1 VIQRLILAG
10 ALAHLVLSAQ
20 QNGLSLQ
27 VHGEANQREGEENFM
42 VAITAEELQEWVEN
56 MSSRWRKLLSTHPE
70 ILSFPCD
77 IRETSTVAQLLQHIV
92 AVELRYAERLNELPQ
107 TEYGG
112 IPYNSVDALYATH
125 DRAMEMLRP
134 LLNRDEA
141 FWETV
146 LEMKTR
152 SAGILR
158 ASRRTVLVHLLTHSV
173 RHYAQLAT
181 LVRNHGIPSGIDMDY
196 ILMRLVPSV

>member
-1 VIQRLILAG
+1 
-10 ALAHLVLSAQ
+10 
-20 QNGLSLQ
+20 
-27 VHGEANQREGEENFM
+27 M
-42 VAITAEELQEWVEN
+42 VAITGEELQEWVEH
-56 MSSRWRKLLSTHPE
+56 MSDGWRKLLSAHPE

-107 TEYGG
+107 TEYSG
-112 IPYNSVDALYATH
+112 IPYDSVEALYATH
-125 DRAMEMLRP
+125 DRAMELLR
-134 LLNRDEA
+134 LLMVRDEA

-146 LEMKTR
+146 LEFKTR

-158 ASRRTVLVHLLTHSV
+158 ASRRTVLAHLLTHSV

-181 LVRNHGIPSGIDMDY
+181 LVRNHGIPSGLDMDY
-196 ILMRLVPSV
+196 ILMRLVPAAVNG